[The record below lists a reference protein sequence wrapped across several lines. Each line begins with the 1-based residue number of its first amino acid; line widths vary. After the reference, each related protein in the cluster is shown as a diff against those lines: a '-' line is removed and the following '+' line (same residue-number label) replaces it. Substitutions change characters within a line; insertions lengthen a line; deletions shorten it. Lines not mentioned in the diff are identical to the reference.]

1 MIEMSLFVKEKSQYT
16 YACLWD
22 MSLSR
27 VFEVTTMMTPFKQ
40 IQSHPDDCVHC
51 EHRHV
56 RLFCN
61 LPQDALEEF
70 DRIGVLVSHAPGAK
84 LFAEGDV
91 ARNIFVLCSGQV
103 KLSTTSRDGRTMILK
118 IAVAGDLLG
127 LNAALADTPHE
138 VTAETIEPCTI
149 KTVRREQFV
158 DLLQSHGTASMKAA
172 QSLSLE
178 YGAVFRDARR
188 LALSTTAGGRLAQLL
203 LEWARA
209 SRCGESEMK
218 FTMALTHEEIA
229 NMAGTSRETVTRL
242 LNQFRRQQWIRIHG
256 SRVTILNEAELDKLT
271 A

>member
-1 MIEMSLFVKEKSQYT
+1 
-16 YACLWD
+16 
-22 MSLSR
+22 
-27 VFEVTTMMTPFKQ
+27 MTPIRQ
-40 IQSHPDDCVHC
+40 LHSQPEDCLHC

-61 LPQDALEEF
+61 LPDAALEEF
-70 DRIGVLVSHAPGAK
+70 DRIGVQVSHAPGAK
-84 LFAEGDV
+84 LFSEGDA
-91 ARNIFVLCSGQV
+91 ARNVFVLCSGQV

-118 IAVAGDLLG
+118 IAVPGDLLG
-127 LNAALADTPHE
+127 LNAALAETVHE
-138 VTAETIEPCTI
+138 VTAETIEPCII
-149 KTVRREQFV
+149 KTIRREQFV
-158 DLLQSHGTASMKAA
+158 DLLQQHGAASMKAA

-178 YGAVFRDARR
+178 YGSVFRDARR

-209 SRCGESEMK
+209 SHCGEAEMK

-242 LNQFRRQQWIRIHG
+242 LSQFRRQQWIRVHG